1 VVGHGQGNPGELG
14 GPCVTGGFV
23 RNVCLGTGN
32 VGDGE
37 GCGVAVGVFEGP
49 GTYGTYGA
57 AADRRGWEWWS
68 RIAVAATASTPAT
81 VAAPVRKLS
90 SSIRA

>member
-49 GTYGTYGA
+49 GTYGT
-57 AADRRGWEWWS
+57 
-68 RIAVAATASTPAT
+68 
-81 VAAPVRKLS
+81 
-90 SSIRA
+90 